1 MREKYQMYIEE
12 LEKHNKVLKNNF
24 YKIEMFYNL
33 PITEEMVK
41 DLVDEN
47 VEILDS
53 IAYRFAKFQDTL
65 GKTLKLWFALKGESV
80 DNLTIIDVI
89 NLAEKMDFSI
99 NKKIWWE
106 TRNLRN
112 RFSHEYEK
120 EYAKIAIALN
130 DIYEFYPKLEKIL
143 NELKKRSNFE
153 SISRS

>member
-1 MREKYQMYIEE
+1 MKEEKYNMYIDE
-12 LEKHNKVLKNNF
+12 LEKHNNVLKNNF
-24 YKIEMFYNL
+24 YRIDMMYEL
-33 PITEEMVK
+33 PINEEMIK
-41 DLVDEN
+41 DLINEN

-53 IAYRFAKFQDTL
+53 IAYRFAKVQDTL
-65 GKTLKLWFALKGESV
+65 GKTLKLWFSLKGESV

-99 NKKIWWE
+99 KKEIWWN

-120 EYAKIAIALN
+120 EYIKITSALN

-143 NELKKRSNFE
+143 KELK
-153 SISRS
+153 SRSDF

>member
-1 MREKYQMYIEE
+1 MREKYQMYIAE
-12 LEKHNKVLKNNF
+12 LEKHNNVLKNHF
-24 YKIEMFYNL
+24 YKIDMMYGL
-33 PITEEMVK
+33 PINEKMIK
-41 DLVDEN
+41 DLIDEN

-65 GKTLKLWFALKGESV
+65 GKALKLWFSLKGESV
-80 DNLTIIDVI
+80 DSLTIIDVI

-99 NKKIWWE
+99 NKQIWWN

-120 EYAKIAIALN
+120 EYLKIADALN

-143 NELKKRSNFE
+143 NELKSRSNF
-153 SISRS
+153 

>member
-1 MREKYQMYIEE
+1 MKEKYNMYIDE
-12 LEKHNKVLKNNF
+12 LEKHNNVLKNNF
-24 YKIEMFYNL
+24 YRIDMMYGL
-33 PITEEMVK
+33 PINEEMIK
-41 DLVDEN
+41 DLINEN

-65 GKTLKLWFALKGESV
+65 GKTLKLWFSLKGESV

-99 NKKIWWE
+99 KKEIWWN
-106 TRNLRN
+106 TRSLRN

-120 EYAKIAIALN
+120 EYIKIADALN

-143 NELKKRSNFE
+143 NELK
-153 SISRS
+153 SRSDF

>member
-12 LEKHNKVLKNNF
+12 LEKHNKVLKNQF
-24 YKIEMFYNL
+24 HKIDMMYGL
-33 PITEEMVK
+33 PINEEMVK
-41 DLVDEN
+41 DLISEN

-65 GKTLKLWFALKGESV
+65 GKILKLWFALKGESV

-89 NLAEKMDFSI
+89 NLAEKTDFSI
-99 NKKIWWE
+99 NKEIWWQ

-112 RFSHEYEK
+112 RLSHEYEK
-120 EYAKIAIALN
+120 EYAKIAIVLN

-143 NELKKRSNFE
+143 NELKKRSDF
-153 SISRS
+153 

>member
-1 MREKYQMYIEE
+1 MREKYQMYIAE
-12 LEKHNKVLKNNF
+12 LEKHNNVLKNHF
-24 YKIEMFYNL
+24 YKIDMMYGL
-33 PITEEMVK
+33 PINEKMIK
-41 DLVDEN
+41 DLIDEN

-65 GKTLKLWFALKGESV
+65 GKALKLWFSLKGENV
-80 DNLTIIDVI
+80 DSLTIIDVI

-99 NKKIWWE
+99 NKQIWWN

-120 EYAKIAIALN
+120 EYLKIADALN

-143 NELKKRSNFE
+143 NELKSRSNF
-153 SISRS
+153 

>member
-12 LEKHNKVLKNNF
+12 LEKHNKVLKNHF
-24 YKIEMFYNL
+24 YKIEMLYSL
-33 PITEEMVK
+33 PIDEDMVK
-41 DLVDEN
+41 DLIDEN

-99 NKKIWWE
+99 NKEIWWQ

-112 RFSHEYEK
+112 RLSHEYEK
-120 EYAKIAIALN
+120 EYAKIAIVLN

-143 NELKKRSNFE
+143 NELKKRSDF
-153 SISRS
+153 